1 MQPPAQQQPM
11 SPEQKYVHDAAKI
24 LPAVKENNPFLKEQ
38 VGSLIYD
45 YVQMMVGDRAP
56 KITGMLIELS
66 IAQIREY
73 LTTFQALQTRV
84 EDAARLLNQWVNQN

>member
-1 MQPPAQQQPM
+1 MTA
-11 SPEQKYVHDAAKI
+11 EQKYEQSAAAL
-24 LPAVKENNPFLKEQ
+24 LPAVKENNPYLKEQ

-73 LTTFQALQTRV
+73 LTTF
-84 EDAARLLNQWVNQN
+84 